1 MPAAHATEHATAS
14 IATAVTSVLRL
25 VGRGAPLDACLDAL
39 CDHLEPTCRVDA
51 TIAFTLHDGHWQ
63 VAGQGSLPAPLGTLD
78 GPRLVTPGSLVE
90 QAATDRQP
98 LVCEDLA
105 ALDDDDRDRHRA
117 AIDAGLRG
125 MLFVPV
131 IGAGDELHGLL
142 GLATT
147 APRSW
152 TDATIALARAFADLA
167 ALVLERHH
175 AQARADRAHART
187 AQLSHRLASILDAV
201 PTPTFELD
209 HAGRVTRWNR
219 AASIVVGWRAD
230 DLVGRPLTTMGRG
243 WSALGAR
250 LEDAR
255 RGVATTSQV
264 EAARRDGTELVL
276 EVRLNPLIDDRGAA
290 SIIGTVTDLTDRLA
304 METAIRRSQR
314 MESLGQFAGGI
325 AHDFGNILAA
335 IAGFAD
341 LLELQLPDDQAD
353 ARADAAEIRRVAER
367 GRALTE
373 RLLDFAHSR
382 PTAPTAVDMAA
393 GVRGLQRVLAGALP
407 SGCQLVLD
415 LEDVPEVTLGHG
427 QLDQIL
433 LNLVANAG
441 DAMPDGGTVTV
452 AVRSTGDEVVLEVG
466 DQGRGIPQ
474 PLLDRVF
481 EPFFTTKG
489 ARGGTGL
496 GLANVYAIVRGA
508 GGQIE
513 VTSRVQQG
521 TRFHVQL
528 PARVG
533 EPPDAPP
540 EGARRVLVVDPETVS
555 RQVLRTALSEAGYR
569 VLAVSHAEQVD
580 LADVART
587 DPVSVVVCP
596 ATGGTPADRP
606 LATLLHRIRQLHPE
620 VALVGLGERGESSR
634 DPGVT
639 SIARPYIA
647 DQVVAAVRRASGGQ
661 PSDPGSGRRST
672 PPAS

>member
-1 MPAAHATEHATAS
+1 MRAPHAAEDATAS
-14 IATAVTSVLRL
+14 ITTAVTSVLRR
-25 VGRGAPLDACLDAL
+25 VGQGAPLGECLDAL
-39 CDHLEPTCRVDA
+39 CEHLERTCQVDA
-51 TIAFTLHDGHWQ
+51 TAAFTLTDDGWHF
-63 VAGQGSLPAPLGTLD
+63 AGRGSLPAELAKLG
-78 GPRLVTPGSLVE
+78 GAQLVPSGSLIE
-90 QAATDRQP
+90 RAATTTEP
-98 LVCEDLA
+98 LVCEDVA
-105 ALDDDDRDRHRA
+105 ALGEADRRRHRV
-117 AIDAGLRG
+117 AIAAGLHG

-131 IGAGDELHGLL
+131 TGVGGEVHGLL

-147 APRSW
+147 APRTW
-152 TDATIALARAFADLA
+152 AEPTIALARAFADLA

-175 AQARADRAHART
+175 AQARAERAHERT

-219 AASIVVGWRAD
+219 AAAIVVGWRPD
-230 DLVGRPLTTMGRG
+230 DLAGRPLTTMGRG
-243 WSALGAR
+243 WAPLTAR

-264 EAARRDGTELVL
+264 EVTRPDGTELVL

-290 SIIGTVTDLTDRLA
+290 SVIGTITDLTDRLA

-341 LLELQLPDDQAD
+341 LLELQLPDDQAA
-353 ARADAAEIRRVAER
+353 ARADAGEIRRVAER

-382 PTAPTAVDMAA
+382 PTAPTTVDVAA

-407 SGCQLVLD
+407 PGCELVLEV
-415 LEDVPEVTLGHG
+415 EDVPEVTLGHG

-441 DAMPDGGTVTV
+441 DAMPDGGRVTVTV
-452 AVRSTGDEVVLEVG
+452 RSAGDEVVLDVT
-466 DQGRGIPQ
+466 DQGGGIPQ

-481 EPFFTTKG
+481 EPFFTTKS

-508 GGQIE
+508 GGQIQ
-513 VTSRVQQG
+513 VTSRVQRG
-521 TRFHVQL
+521 TRFHVRL
-528 PARVG
+528 PARA
-533 EPPDAPP
+533 PDTPVPTAAPSAP
-540 EGARRVLVVDPETVS
+540 RILVVDPETVS
-555 RQVLRTALSEAGYR
+555 RQVLRTALAEAGYR
-569 VLAVSHAEQVD
+569 VIAVAQADEID

-587 DPVSVVVCP
+587 DPVSLVLCP
-596 ATGGTPADRP
+596 ATAGTPADRP
-606 LATLLHRIRQLHPE
+606 LATLLHRMRQLHPG
-620 VALVGLGERGESSR
+620 VALVELGERGESSR

-639 SIARPYIA
+639 SIPRPYLA
-647 DQVVAAVRRASGGQ
+647 DHVVATVRRALARTADHGQ
-661 PSDPGSGRRST
+661 P
-672 PPAS
+672 